1 MIWRH
6 YVQPMARV
14 ALHWQ
19 IFIAMALAL
28 MVGRWA
34 GETATVAGMPL
45 FEIFAFVGQLF
56 LRALRMLVVPL
67 IAAAIVTAVAGLGAE
82 RAFARLGM
90 KTALYFLGTGLVATL
105 IGLGLVNGIQPGL
118 EHGQPVSLGLT
129 ADPAAV
135 QAAVG
140 ERGARDVVEVFLR
153 MFPENVV
160 QTAGNNADVL
170 ALIVFCL
177 LFGYY
182 TGRLEGKAARAL
194 NLVWQGI
201 YDVMLRTTGLV
212 MKFAPLGIFAL
223 VAQIAATTHLEQLR
237 HLLTMVITTLAGLAL
252 HAFLVMPLLLWLL
265 GRVNPWRAFRGALPA
280 LLTAFST
287 SSSSVTL
294 PLTLECVRKN
304 AGVSHRVGNFIVPLG
319 ATVNMNGTALYACV
333 AAIFIAQ
340 LYGLHLTPGMQ
351 LIVVL
356 LALLTSIGVAGV
368 PAGGLVAVVVILGAM
383 GLPPEGIGLIMVVD
397 RVLDMPRTAV
407 NVFGDVCGA
416 IIIARSEGETH
427 LCPKG

>member
-1 MIWRH
+1 
-6 YVQPMARV
+6 MARV

>member
-182 TGRLEGKAARAL
+182 TGRLEGKAARTL

-201 YDVMLRTTGLV
+201 YDVMLRITGLV

-252 HAFLVMPLLLWLL
+252 HAFIVMPLLLWLL

-368 PAGGLVAVVVILGAM
+368 PAGGLVAVVVILGVM
-383 GLPPEGIGLIMVVD
+383 GLPSEGIGLIMVVD

>member
-1 MIWRH
+1 
-6 YVQPMARV
+6 MARV

-182 TGRLEGKAARAL
+182 TGRLEGKAARTL
-194 NLVWQGI
+194 NQVWQGI
-201 YDVMLRTTGLV
+201 YDVMLRITGLV

-252 HAFLVMPLLLWLL
+252 HAFIVMPLLLWLL

-333 AAIFIAQ
+333 ASIFIAQ